1 MYMESVKSRCS
12 GDNKNKS
19 KRFIHVP
26 VGDTMHRGKLPPEVR
41 DALEEMGSVTPT
53 EAVHQQGEE
62 DTCVFSS
69 FACALHHSGRVREAQ
84 RVQDSVTKQMV
95 IGKADTEI
103 GNLQEHVLNNIKEL
117 RVWRLRGDEKTQFA
131 MNLDAFD
138 KSAIYSVI
146 INAMDGHQSHC
157 VAIYDGWIFDS
168 NEKSALPLCQAS
180 LDFICCEGER
190 KAEFEGF
197 LCGYKFFA
205 WKTKD
210 GIRKIVQKEEKEYE
224 MEDDEEK
231 EEKKHE
237 KKGEKNDDKDE
248 KNDNGTKRV
257 VQKEEKKD
265 PQEEKMNSIPKKHE
279 KKGEKNDDKKDEK
292 NDNGAKRVVQQ
303 EEKKDQQQEKTYST
317 PKNVRRRRNRRKKR
331 ENKAQE
337 KNSIITT

>member
-1 MYMESVKSRCS
+1 M
-12 GDNKNKS
+12 
-19 KRFIHVP
+19 
-26 VGDTMHRGKLPPEVR
+26 
-41 DALEEMGSVTPT
+41 
-53 EAVHQQGEE
+53 
-62 DTCVFSS
+62 
-69 FACALHHSGRVREAQ
+69 
-84 RVQDSVTKQMV
+84 
-95 IGKADTEI
+95 
-103 GNLQEHVLNNIKEL
+103 
-117 RVWRLRGDEKTQFA
+117 WRLRGDEKTQFA
-131 MNLDAFD
+131 TNLDAFD

-146 INAMDGHQSHC
+146 INATDGHQSHC

-168 NEKSALPLCQAS
+168 NEKSALPLCRAS

-237 KKGEKNDDKDE
+237 KKDKKNDE
-248 KNDNGTKRV
+248 
-257 VQKEEKKD
+257 
-265 PQEEKMNSIPKKHE
+265 
-279 KKGEKNDDKKDEK
+279 KKDEK
-292 NDNGAKRVVQQ
+292 NDNSTKRVVQQ
-303 EEKKDQQQEKTYST
+303 EEKKDQQQEKTHST